1 MCDFMLLH
9 YVCIVAYVALTRC
22 GGVTSGMSAYHIS
35 DLVMEKY
42 YIISTIAN
50 L

>member
-1 MCDFMLLH
+1 MCDLMLLH
-9 YVCIVAYVALTRC
+9 YACIVAITRC
-22 GGVTSGMSAYHIS
+22 GGVTSGMSGYHIS